1 MQFIERIVVVS
12 PGSTLRR
19 LIRGDFWLSF
29 DTIAAIAKKRF
40 SDLNDLDNRIRN
52 TERLNLKLKSTC
64 TLTSFPRFSPTR
76 PYGARESR
84 RETTGRRENLGTRFM
99 IFFKFSLKKKVDDPH
114 VCVRSMPFHAY
125 SFFQALRTT
134 N

>member
-1 MQFIERIVVVS
+1 MVISPEVVS
-12 PGSTLRR
+12 PGSTTR

-64 TLTSFPRFSPTR
+64 TLTSFPGLSPTR

-84 RETTGRRENLGTRFM
+84 RETRVRRENLGTRFM
-99 IFFKFSLKKKVDDPH
+99 IFFKFSLKKKVDDH
-114 VCVRSMPFHAY
+114 MYACGQCLFTLIPF
-125 SFFQALRTT
+125 FRL
-134 N
+134 